1 MRMQIRTL
9 AVTGALAAAVLAG
22 CDQADQKQVSK
33 QMREQSAVVAKAV
46 DDSAITAKVKTA
58 LLAEPGI
65 PSADI
70 SVETVAGKVTLTGKV
85 SDATQAERATR
96 VVVAV
101 EGVKGVDNRLAVN

>member
-1 MRMQIRTL
+1 MRMQMRTL
-9 AVTGALAAAVLAG
+9 AVAGALAAAALAG

-33 QMREQSAVVAKAV
+33 EVREQSAVVAKAI

-85 SDATQAERATR
+85 ADRAQAERAIQ
-96 VVVAV
+96 VVAMV

>member
-1 MRMQIRTL
+1 MRMQMRTL
-9 AVTGALAAAVLAG
+9 GVAGAFAAAALAG
-22 CDQADQKQVSK
+22 CDQADQKQVS
-33 QMREQSAVVAKAV
+33 QQVREQSAVVAKAV

-70 SVETVAGKVTLTGKV
+70 SVETVAGTVTLTGKV
-85 SDATQAERATR
+85 TDRAQAERAIQ
-96 VVVAV
+96 VVAMV

>member
-1 MRMQIRTL
+1 MRMQMKTL
-9 AVTGALAAAVLAG
+9 AIAGALAAAALAG

-33 QMREQSAVVAKAV
+33 QVREQSAVVAKAV

-85 SDATQAERATR
+85 TDRAQAERAIQ
-96 VVVAV
+96 VAAMV

>member
-1 MRMQIRTL
+1 MRMHMRTL
-9 AVTGALAAAVLAG
+9 AVTAALAAAVLAG

-65 PSADI
+65 PSAEI

-85 SDATQAERATR
+85 TDRAQAERAIQ
-96 VVVAV
+96 VAAMV